1 MGLGRLIYDSAKNRV
16 PMEYSEYSVAERE
29 DAIRAKLFEV
39 LEVEGYDAKTF
50 RKALRRH
57 KVEVFEIIEE
67 VVENIL
73 ANGDYLRNAF
83 FTQWVEVRNLA
94 LGDENRFYIEGEKE
108 LEVAEFSG
116 SHYDLK
122 RQRFD
127 VGAHFSVGMKD
138 YGVKVYEYAER
149 IAAGRVDFGVI
160 VAEISKAVDKKMVD
174 VAEATFIQAM
184 DAIPSAFKLANVD
197 STTPIEKI
205 LEVAQHVE
213 SANGEG
219 VIFLGTKTAIRK
231 LNGVIDVNMYS
242 NNMKDEMNNNGV
254 IPVFQGYTCME
265 LAQGHKLGTFDFV
278 MPNNKIYI
286 ISGAQKPVK
295 IVLEGTTETKEIS
308 DGTTNADGSYEQ
320 VIRYKMGSAVMY
332 GGVIGCL
339 DLK

>member
-1 MGLGRLIYDSAKNRV
+1 MALGKLIYDSAKNKV
-16 PMEYSEYSVAERE
+16 PMEYSEYSVTERE
-29 DAIRAKLFEV
+29 DAIREKLFEV
-39 LEVEGYDAKTF
+39 LEVEGYDSKTF

-57 KVEVFEIIEE
+57 RIEVFEIIEE

-83 FTQWVEVRNLA
+83 FTQFVEVRNLA

-127 VGAHFSVGMKD
+127 VGAHFTVEMKD

-149 IAAGRVDFGVI
+149 IASGRVDFATI
-160 VAEISKAVDKKMVD
+160 VAEIAKAVDKKMVD
-174 VAEATFIQAM
+174 VAEATFVEAM
-184 DAIPSAFKLANVD
+184 NATPSAFKLAGVGS
-197 STTPIEKI
+197 STAPEKI
-205 LEVAQHVE
+205 IEVAQHVE
-213 SANGEG
+213 AANGQG

-231 LNGVIDVNMYS
+231 LNGVIDINMYS
-242 NNMKDEMNNNGV
+242 SDMKDAMNNNGV

-278 MPNNKIYI
+278 MPNDKIYI
-286 ISGAQKPVK
+286 LSGAQKPVK

-308 DGTTNADGSYEQ
+308 DGTTNADGTYEN

-332 GGVIGCL
+332 GGVIGEL
-339 DLK
+339 TLA